1 MRSEFIARLTE
12 IAEEDDR
19 VLLLTGDLGFSV
31 LETFAERFPGRFVNV
46 GVAEQNMIGL
56 ATGLADA
63 GYIPYC
69 YSIATFA
76 LLRPYEFIRNGPV
89 AQGLRVR
96 IVGTGGG
103 FDYGH
108 NGLTHFA
115 LEDIAVASVQ
125 PALTVIAPAD
135 PPQAVSALE
144 VVHALDGPVYFRLG
158 REGRPISEL
167 DGRFRL
173 GHVEHLLDGADVGI
187 IALGPMAH
195 VALDAAALLRER
207 NVFAAV
213 ASASVV
219 NPAPSEDLQAF
230 AARFPLVLTIEA
242 HYRHGGLGSLVAD
255 VIAEHGLDCR
265 LVRRCVERMPV
276 GATGSPAHLHQEF
289 GLTPEAVTD
298 SVCAVLTA

>member
-31 LETFAERFPGRFVNV
+31 IETFADRFPRRFVNV

-89 AQGLRVR
+89 AQGLSVR

-115 LEDIAVASVQ
+115 LEDLAVACVQ

-135 PPQAVSALE
+135 PAQAVSALDA
-144 VVHALDGPVYFRLG
+144 VHALDGPVYFRLG

-167 DGRFRL
+167 EGRFRL
-173 GHVEHLLDGADVGI
+173 GHVEPLLDGADVGI
-187 IALGPMAH
+187 VALGPMAH
-195 VALDAAALLRER
+195 VALEAAALLRER
-207 NVFAAV
+207 DVSAAV
-213 ASASVV
+213 ALASVV
-219 NPAPSEDLQAF
+219 NPPPSDDLQAF
-230 AARFPLVLTIEA
+230 AARFPLVVTLEA
-242 HYRHGGLGSLVAD
+242 HYRHGGLGTLVAD
-255 VIAEHGLDCR
+255 VIAEHGLHCR
-265 LVRRCVERMPV
+265 LVRHCIETMPV
-276 GATGSPAHLHQEF
+276 GATGSPAHLYRAF
-289 GLTPEAVTD
+289 GLTGEAVAD
-298 SVCAVLTA
+298 GVAAALTA